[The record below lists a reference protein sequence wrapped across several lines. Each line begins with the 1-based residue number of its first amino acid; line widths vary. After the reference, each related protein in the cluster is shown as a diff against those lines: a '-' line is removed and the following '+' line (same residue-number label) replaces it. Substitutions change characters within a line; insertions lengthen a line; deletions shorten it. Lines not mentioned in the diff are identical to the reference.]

1 MDTYLTKGYIT
12 YYIEFYIGDIMAKSS
27 EYDERRTHQRL
38 PVSSGVIAVLITSS
52 PEIIGSVSDISLG
65 GAKITYHD
73 PTNRNIRLSKL
84 KVDFISDNRFVE
96 AIPCSNTWDRA
107 IEANDFFET
116 EDLRQCGIQFS
127 GLTPNQLF
135 LLRGFINR
143 CAIPKHAHQPS
154 PDFPCTSNQ

>member
-1 MDTYLTKGYIT
+1 
-12 YYIEFYIGDIMAKSS
+12 MAESS
-27 EYDERRTHQRL
+27 EYDERRTHQRS

-73 PTNRNIRLSKL
+73 PQNRYIDLSNL
-84 KVDFISDNRFVE
+84 KVDFISDDRFVE
-96 AIPCSNTWDRA
+96 AIPCSNAWDRA
-107 IEANDFFET
+107 VEANDFFASD
-116 EDLRQCGIQFS
+116 DLRQCGIKFK

-143 CAIPKHAHQPS
+143 CATPVQTQQINPEVPFA
-154 PDFPCTSNQ
+154 SNQ